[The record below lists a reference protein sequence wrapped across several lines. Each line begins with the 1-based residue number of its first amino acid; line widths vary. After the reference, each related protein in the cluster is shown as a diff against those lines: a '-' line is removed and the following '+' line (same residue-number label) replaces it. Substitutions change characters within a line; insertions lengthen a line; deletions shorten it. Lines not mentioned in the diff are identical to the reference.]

1 MLVNFEDKLFVE
13 QKHVTVIKHKSDL
26 IWGHLVF
33 QLLSSSELRDS
44 HCLLST
50 QAQSTQRSLA
60 MVEISPSSIWFNE
73 FDYGRYTYYRD
84 VVRNF
89 NPRVLL

>member
-1 MLVNFEDKLFVE
+1 MLVNLEDKLFVE

-44 HCLLST
+44 VHCLLST
-50 QAQSTQRSLA
+50 QAQSIQRSLA
-60 MVEISPSSIWFNE
+60 MVEISPSSIWLN
-73 FDYGRYTYYRD
+73 
-84 VVRNF
+84 NKI
-89 NPRVLL
+89 